1 MLIRERRKRYVK
13 HECKAGVFKA
23 CTLRINTPGRLANI
37 CVLSPRNIEVLNMS
51 QSLSATLDHIPP
63 TIVLGT
69 SRLRYFE
76 FRGNGLTYITGPF
89 MINRPRATG
98 QLTMDFRD
106 NGIVCLA
113 KEFFGYS
120 VNKGLD
126 VGKLNL
132 AGNNLWEQ
140 LGQDTEGDTFADYGN
155 LTELNLA
162 YNQIKTLPKRIFHN
176 IPRLKLLNLSGNS
189 LQLIEFDQT
198 HFNRLEMLDLSSNL
212 LIQLDADTRRVL
224 TNLFTTCV
232 NLSLNVVGN
241 PLQCSCESL
250 GFLKWLK
257 LNKNRVTYYE
267 NTTCLLDNI
276 LHNFTDLDDLVNKLD
291 FDCSKPLA
299 MIVTGSLF
307 GITVLAIVLSVFLYR
322 HRWDI
327 RYFLL
332 KLSQKGKVYQ
342 KLVDLSKDYVY
353 DAFVAYDKNDRNWV
367 VKELI
372 PNLETSGE
380 QRGDEN
386 PDAIR
391 EPMRLCIHE
400 RDFQLGNWIEE
411 NIVTA
416 IEQSRQIILVVSSHF
431 WEQLVSIRIGG
442 SQDAEL
448 GAWKKSHRSNS
459 AGGCFVGKYASQF
472 TVHRSQAYLRRVEG
486 G

>member
-1 MLIRERRKRYVK
+1 
-13 HECKAGVFKA
+13 
-23 CTLRINTPGRLANI
+23 
-37 CVLSPRNIEVLNMS
+37 
-51 QSLSATLDHIPP
+51 
-63 TIVLGT
+63 
-69 SRLRYFE
+69 
-76 FRGNGLTYITGPF
+76 
-89 MINRPRATG
+89 
-98 QLTMDFRD
+98 MDFRD

-113 KEFFGYS
+113 KDFFGYS
-120 VNKGLD
+120 VSKGLD

-132 AGNNLWEQ
+132 AGNSLWEQ

-162 YNQIKTLPKRIFHN
+162 YNQIKTLPKKIFKN
-176 IPRLKLLNLSGNS
+176 IPRLRVLNLSGNS
-189 LQLIEFDQT
+189 LQLIEFDQS

-212 LIQLDADTRRVL
+212 LIQLDADTRGVL
-224 TNLFTTCV
+224 MNLFTTCV
-232 NLSLNVVGN
+232 NLSLNVFGN

-257 LNKNRVTYYE
+257 LNKNRVAYYE
-267 NTTCLLDNI
+267 NTTCLFDNI
-276 LHNFTDLDDLVNKLD
+276 LHNFTGMDDLVNRLD

-307 GITVLAIVLSVFLYR
+307 GITVLGIFLSVFLYR

-380 QRGDEN
+380 QQGDEN

-416 IEQSRQIILVVSSHF
+416 IEQSRQIILVVSNHF
-431 WEQLVSIRIGG
+431 LESKWCRFELEVARMQSLERGRNLIVPILLEDVSLENMPASLQFIVRKHTYIEWKGNEELRG
-442 SQDAEL
+442 EFWRRLTDVLSNMENNVFRCECGRTTYDSQ
-448 GAWKKSHRSNS
+448 
-459 AGGCFVGKYASQF
+459 
-472 TVHRSQAYLRRVEG
+472 
-486 G
+486 